1 MENIIV
7 AIENDLLTLSILL
20 SIHLSLILINT
31 MLSSIS
37 AWNFGDWNSKKFW
50 TGIIKNILIAVCMIL
65 FFLVLEVLPFA
76 LQRTGI
82 IIPNDLISILE
93 VLGMIV
99 VCIVKYVKDIYK
111 QFMNLLGVTEEEV
124 KAYTGAQ
131 E

>member
-31 MLSSIS
+31 LLSSIS
-37 AWNFGDWNSKKFW
+37 AWNFGDWSSKKFW

-111 QFMNLLGVTEEEV
+111 QFMKLLGVTEEEV

>member
-111 QFMNLLGVTEEEV
+111 QFMKLLGVTEEEV

>member
-1 MENIIV
+1 MENIIA

-31 MLSSIS
+31 LLSSIS
-37 AWNFGDWNSKKFW
+37 AWNFGDWSSKKFW
-50 TGIIKNILIAVCMIL
+50 TGIIKNILIAICMIL

-111 QFMNLLGVTEEEV
+111 QFMKLLGVTEEEV